1 MTIKAAILQL
11 ATERSDLE
19 ARIRKAVS
27 AEVDAFQQATG
38 MQVEGVSV
46 SMVTVSTI
54 GAPPERVVSSVE
66 VGLRV
71 G

>member
-19 ARIRKAVS
+19 ARIRKLVS

-38 MQVEGVSV
+38 AMVEDVSV
-46 SMVTVSTI
+46 SMVTLTSL
-54 GAPPERVVSSVE
+54 GSPPERLVSSVR
-66 VGLRV
+66 VGLRLE
-71 G
+71 